1 MKLVTGGIALG
12 SLIIAY
18 KAGIYMNAA
27 YKLRKE
33 RKQKIV
39 NLGTYSEYKKRLDK
53 KKRRLN

>member
-18 KAGIYMNAA
+18 KAGIYVNAA

-33 RKQKIV
+33 RKQNPILFNTNNIRKI
-39 NLGTYSEYKKRLDK
+39 
-53 KKRRLN
+53 

>member
-1 MKLVTGGIALG
+1 MRLVTGGIALG

-39 NLGTYSEYKKRLDK
+39 NLGTYSEYKKRLEKEKED
-53 KKRRLN
+53 